1 MKFKLDTTCECP
13 NIIRYHRTPGETVP
27 IIKTG
32 RCKLDI
38 TCATHTMT
46 YFYFYLGRNGSEIPR
61 PDDMMIEDGS
71 NYVGAALGVERTNET
86 IEAPPGPPID
96 IFSYFG
102 VLCHNGEW
110 YVSKY
115 PTGVGYRNKDSV
127 YNYIGTNG
135 ELDGKKAKIEE
146 FAW

>member
-1 MKFKLDTTCECP
+1 MLIELMRPLK
-13 NIIRYHRTPGETVP
+13 HRQDHQS
-27 IIKTG
+27 I
-32 RCKLDI
+32 
-38 TCATHTMT
+38 
-46 YFYFYLGRNGSEIPR
+46 YFR
-61 PDDMMIEDGS
+61 
-71 NYVGAALGVERTNET
+71 
-86 IEAPPGPPID
+86 
-96 IFSYFG
+96 FG
-102 VLCHNGEW
+102 VVCHNGEW